1 MTTREQWI
9 AGARP
14 KTLPAAISPVIVGTA
29 FAGYSAIPLNA
40 FLALVVAVALQVG
53 VNYANDYS
61 DGIKGTDFERIG
73 PMRLV
78 GSGAA
83 TADAVKLAAIIAFAI
98 AAISGLILAA
108 RTSWFLILIGALA
121 IAAAWTYTGGPK
133 PYGYSGFGEIS
144 VFLFFG
150 LVATLG
156 TYFVQVGS
164 LSREV
169 FLASISMGSLACAI
183 LILNNLR
190 DLAQDEKSGKRTL
203 AVILGDRGIR
213 NLYRWSIF
221 TPLALSV
228 VLTFFS
234 LYYFLALVTLP
245 SAGRLV
251 RTVNNGAKDESLIP
265 LLARTARLQIFYS
278 LALSL
283 AALLTAR

>member
-83 TADAVKLAAIIAFAI
+83 TADAVKRAAIIAFAI

-156 TYFVQVGS
+156 TYFVHVGS

-251 RTVNNGAKDESLIP
+251 RTVNNGAKDESLIL

-283 AALLTAR
+283 AALLAAR